1 MPTRDEFFNNFDIAR
16 KESTKLM
23 KHQLNK
29 LNILL
34 LVNEFRKLATL
45 AYIDKAVHF
54 LSAYITWFS

>member
-1 MPTRDEFFNNFDIAR
+1 MPTRDEFIHNFDIAR

-34 LVNEFRKLATL
+34 LV
-45 AYIDKAVHF
+45 
-54 LSAYITWFS
+54 S